1 MEKMKKGNWSKGW
14 IIFFSAA
21 IVLLMAFFAAKF
33 LAHRNESAARTQ
45 AQAQASSI
53 SIAYITDIHADKADT
68 KKDVG
73 NNVIYPSNY
82 RKCLEEVLAQKTD
95 LVIATG
101 DNTEKGKPS
110 YYQDLKS
117 LTNGRN
123 VIWVKGNHDSS
134 DFQILSAKN
143 YYYVDFQNWRII
155 VLDSMEQF
163 GSSTGILDD
172 TQINFLKDSL
182 NTDKNM
188 IVAMHHPPFFYN
200 SRENIYTRDKIAL
213 YDSFFSA
220 LTPNVKYVLTG
231 HWHHQIEAEINGVQ
245 YLTEKALT
253 QDGICNYKIINL
265 PK

>member
-1 MEKMKKGNWSKGW
+1 MNKTETKNWFKIG
-14 IIFFSAA
+14 IIFILATVIS
-21 IVLLMAFFAAKF
+21 LMAYWA
-33 LAHRNESAARTQ
+33 LRHRSAVQTQ
-45 AQAQASSI
+45 ERKGQPANSI
-53 SIAYITDIHADKADT
+53 SVAWITDIHADSAKI

-73 NNVIYPSNY
+73 DNVIYPSNY
-82 RKCLEEVLAQKTD
+82 KKCLEEVLAKKTD
-95 LVIATG
+95 IVIATG
-101 DNTEKGKPS
+101 DNTETGDSS

-123 VIWVKGNHDSS
+123 VIWVKGNHDSN

-143 YYYVDFQNWRII
+143 YYYVDYQNWRII
-155 VLDSMEQF
+155 VLDTAEQF

-172 TQINFLKDSL
+172 SQINFLKDSL

-200 SRENIYTRDKIAL
+200 SRENIYTRDKIPL

-231 HWHHQIEAEINGVQ
+231 HWHHDISAEINGTQ
-245 YLTEKALT
+245 FLTEKALT
-253 QDGICNYKIINL
+253 QDSTCNYKIINL

>member
-1 MEKMKKGNWSKGW
+1 MEKMKKGNWSKRW

-21 IVLLMAFFAAKF
+21 IVLLMACFTANF
-33 LAHRNESAARTQ
+33 LAHRDGSAVQTETHVD
-45 AQAQASSI
+45 SI
-53 SIAYITDIHADKADT
+53 SIAYITDIHADNADT

-73 NNVIYPSNY
+73 GNVIYPSNY
-82 RKCLEEVLAQKTD
+82 KKCLEEVLSKKTD

-101 DNTEKGKPS
+101 DNTEKGDPS

-123 VIWVKGNHDSS
+123 VIWVKGNHDSN

-143 YYYVDFQNWRII
+143 YYYVDYQDWRII
-155 VLDSMEQF
+155 VLDSTEQF

-172 TQINFLKDSL
+172 AQINFLKDSL
-182 NTDKNM
+182 NTNKNM

-213 YDSFFSA
+213 YDSFFNA

-231 HWHHQIEAEINGVQ
+231 HWHHDIGSEINGVQ

>member
-1 MEKMKKGNWSKGW
+1 MVFVLA
-14 IIFFSAA
+14 IF
-21 IVLLMAFFAAKF
+21 ILLMACHSAIFPAHKNGGAAQ
-33 LAHRNESAARTQ
+33 AGTQ
-45 AQAQASSI
+45 AGSVSVAW
-53 SIAYITDIHADKADT
+53 ITDIHADKADI
-68 KKDVG
+68 KKDAG
-73 NNVIYPSNY
+73 NNTIYPSNY
-82 RKCLEEVLAQKTD
+82 KKCLEEVLAKKTD
-95 LVIATG
+95 LVIVTG
-101 DNTEKGKPS
+101 DNTEKGDPG

-123 VIWVKGNHDSS
+123 VIWVKGNHDSN

-143 YYYVDFQNWRII
+143 YYSVDYQNWRII
-155 VLDSMEQF
+155 VLDSTEQF
-163 GSSTGILDD
+163 GSSTGILDA

-182 NTDKNM
+182 NTDKRV

-213 YDSFFSA
+213 YDSFFNT

-231 HWHHQIEAEINGVQ
+231 HWHHDIGSEINGVQ

-253 QDGICNYKIINL
+253 QDGTCNYRIINL